1 MQLSPRKF
9 FRNIMMATVVMASF
23 FVTACGSS
31 EEKPAETTT
40 EMAPAAP
47 DSTAPVAAP
56 DSTVRDSASTRPVV
70 TPNK

>member
-1 MQLSPRKF
+1 MQLRPLKSLRTA
-9 FRNIMMATVVMASF
+9 MLATVVMASF

-40 EMAPAAP
+40 ETATPAPDTTAPAAA
-47 DSTAPVAAP
+47 DTMA
-56 DSTVRDSASTRPVV
+56 RDTASTRPVG